1 MSNSNSREGEYPARV
16 TACRSKDLNQSI
28 KTAVIS
34 TSIALNNLMINY
46 WLYPSLLLFH
56 TFSLS
61 VCLSGPLS
69 SPTSFPLT
77 KIRHRLQHE
86 SCRPVFGSVTGDF
99 AAGATAPPFNRIFSL
114 SLSLVSSCPLHPQF
128 TVAMAPARSPQ
139 GPPYLHSSSG
149 STGVSIR
156 SNPTSCQRKPGVRP
170 LAVKHSRS

>member
-114 SLSLVSSCPLHPQF
+114 SLSLSGVFMSPASPIHCCYGTCQVATGTFVSPLILWF
-128 TVAMAPARSPQ
+128 NRSVDSIQPDFM
-139 GPPYLHSSSG
+139 SEKTG
-149 STGVSIR
+149 SKTPR
-156 SNPTSCQRKPGVRP
+156 C
-170 LAVKHSRS
+170 